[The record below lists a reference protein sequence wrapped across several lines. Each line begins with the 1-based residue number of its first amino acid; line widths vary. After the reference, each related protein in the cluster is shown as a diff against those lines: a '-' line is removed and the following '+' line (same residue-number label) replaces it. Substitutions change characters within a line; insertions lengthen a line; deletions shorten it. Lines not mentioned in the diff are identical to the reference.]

1 MSPPLNPVQ
10 LAFSWLSPAENHELG
25 SLDAGSMLPDSP
37 SNREYVRWW
46 YRHHQRTFDPHD
58 HPSLLSRSTP
68 DSFLYPVTTSAIN
81 PAHIGQC
88 RAATRRLLVWHIASV
103 SLLTLAA
110 TTQGQ
115 PQSVPVSL
123 TPADY
128 LDQAKLTGLLWEQS
142 PEVVEAR
149 RSAGIAASEVT
160 RARKYPNPAL
170 DFTWGTIPIG
180 PSNPRDLH
188 DPIGNVPNYN
198 VGLSELVEIAK
209 RGPRQAAT
217 TAELE
222 AAHAQAVATLATRFF
237 DLMDTIGRIARS
249 QVRSAVINGQVRASQ
264 RMLELDRAR
273 ASKGDIAG
281 VDVQRSEVE
290 HARLVAARE
299 AARTDLEAARGAC
312 AAIIA
317 TACPAFESGKA
328 ARRFL
333 RQAATQDVPTVW
345 SDEFERRRPDIAA
358 LNATLHAAGERATLA
373 KRRGIPDVTV
383 RMGYTYDTFVT
394 AGNQRQSLALG
405 VQLPLPVMDQG
416 QADLQAAMAT
426 LERASQ
432 VRDSLVASG
441 RQTLSAATR
450 QRELVAARIRQ
461 LDAALSTARKL
472 RDSTLGAARQGGAS
486 QVDVLL
492 ALRAYQELLL
502 DRTDLDADAYQAA
515 LAARQAA
522 AAFPQ
527 PTTNERELQ

>member
-1 MSPPLNPVQ
+1 MTSCSIS
-10 LAFSWLSPAENHELG
+10 LAC
-25 SLDAGSMLPDSP
+25 
-37 SNREYVRWW
+37 VR
-46 YRHHQRTFDPHD
+46 QRTN
-58 HPSLLSRSTP
+58 SE
-68 DSFLYPVTTSAIN
+68 
-81 PAHIGQC
+81 
-88 RAATRRLLVWHIASV
+88 RRLLLCRIASIG
-103 SLLTLAA
+103 LLTLAVTA
-110 TTQGQ
+110 QGQ
-115 PQSVPVSL
+115 QQGAPVSL
-123 TPADY
+123 TPTDY
-128 LDQAKLTGLLWEQS
+128 LDEAKLMGLLWEQS

-198 VGLSELVEIAK
+198 VGISELFEIAK

-222 AAHAQAVATLATRFF
+222 AAHAQAVATLGTRFF
-237 DLMDTIGRIARS
+237 DLMDAIGRIARN
-249 QVRSAVINGQVRASQ
+249 QVRAAVINGQVNAS
-264 RMLELDRAR
+264 RRLLELDRAR

-281 VDVQRSEVE
+281 VDVLRSEVE

-299 AARTDLEAARGAC
+299 AARTDREAARAAC
-312 AAIIA
+312 AAITA
-317 TACPAFESGKA
+317 TACPPFESGKT

-333 RQAATQDVPTVW
+333 RQTARQDVPTTW

-358 LNATLHAAGERATLA
+358 LNATLQAAGERATLA
-373 KRRGIPDVTV
+373 QRRVIPDVTV

-394 AGNQRQSLALG
+394 AGNQRQSLGLG
-405 VQLPLPVMDQG
+405 VQLPLPVLDQG
-416 QADLQAAMAT
+416 QADLQAAMVT
-426 LERASQ
+426 RERASQ

-441 RQTLSAATR
+441 RQVLSAATR
-450 QRELVAARIRQ
+450 QRELVSARIRQ
-461 LDAALSTARKL
+461 LDAALSTARQL
-472 RDSTLGAARQGGAS
+472 RDATLGAARQGGAS

-492 ALRAYQELLL
+492 AFRAYQELLL

-515 LAARQAA
+515 LAARQAT

-527 PTTNERELQ
+527 PTPNEREMR

>member
-1 MSPPLNPVQ
+1 MT
-10 LAFSWLSPAENHELG
+10 AA
-25 SLDAGSMLPDSP
+25 
-37 SNREYVRWW
+37 R
-46 YRHHQRTFDPHD
+46 
-58 HPSLLSRSTP
+58 
-68 DSFLYPVTTSAIN
+68 
-81 PAHIGQC
+81 IGQ
-88 RAATRRLLVWHIASV
+88 RGSATRRLFRFQIASMG
-103 SLLTLAA
+103 LLTLAA
-110 TTQGQ
+110 TVQGQ
-115 PQSVPVSL
+115 QQGAPVSL
-123 TPADY
+123 APADY
-128 LDQAKLTGLLWEQS
+128 LDEAKLTGLLWEQC

-149 RSAGIAASEVT
+149 RSAGVAASEVT
-160 RARKYPNPAL
+160 RAHKYPNPAL

-180 PSNPRDLH
+180 STNPPDLH

-217 TAELE
+217 TAEFE

-237 DLMDTIGRIARS
+237 DLMDAVGRIARS
-249 QVRSAVINGQVRASQ
+249 QVRSAVINGQVKASE
-264 RMLELDRAR
+264 RLLELDRAR

-290 HARLVAARE
+290 HARLVAAGE
-299 AARTDLEAARGAC
+299 AARTDREAAQAAC
-312 AAIIA
+312 AAILA
-317 TACPAFESGKA
+317 TACPPFESGKA

-333 RQAATQDVPTVW
+333 RQTTQDVPTVW

-358 LNATLHAAGERATLA
+358 LDATLHAAGNRATLA
-373 KRRGIPDVTV
+373 ERRVIPDVTV
-383 RMGYTYDTFVT
+383 RMGYTYDTFVA

-426 LERASQ
+426 LSGAAR
-432 VRDSLVASG
+432 VRDSLIASA
-441 RQTLSAATR
+441 RQVLNAATR
-450 QRELVAARIRQ
+450 QRQLVAARIQQ
-461 LDAALSTARKL
+461 LDAALAKARQL

-492 ALRAYQELLL
+492 AVRAYQELLL

-515 LAARQAA
+515 LAARQAT

-527 PTTNERELQ
+527 PVMNEREMR